1 MINARADFNFYNFFC
16 DRKTGIPRWECRSGS
31 YKKYQQKANEQFA
44 VAKGFVCE
52 DQKDHSKEQKLLKSY
67 VAAEKTAEPQKCG
80 RMALSVMTF
89 LFGADRYGTFLT
101 FLPFL
106 GNTLLRSPLLA
117 RRHFT
122 RAYGRLTSCRE
133 RRKRV
138 SAVIA
143 RKFYGYFF
151 SAVSLL
157 S

>member
-1 MINARADFNFYNFFC
+1 MQERILTFITFLRQKNRHSE
-16 DRKTGIPRWECRSGS
+16 GECRSGS

-52 DQKDHSKEQKLLKSY
+52 DQKDHSEEQKLLKSY

-89 LFGADRYGTFLT
+89 LFGADRYWTFLT

-106 GNTLLRSPLLA
+106 VNTLLRSPLLA
-117 RRHFT
+117 RRHLT

-133 RRKRV
+133 RRKSV

-143 RKFYGYFF
+143 RKLHGYFF